1 MAGTTLFAHMM
12 SRLPNQL
19 VQNEIRK
26 VANTEVGI
34 LPRIRSLVGLP
45 TAHGGGLRVNAD
57 SEQFRVDLAQSAEGE
72 VPAGPNLLNPTK
84 LWNAPRMSERS
95 LTTNRTAAGPISLS
109 DGGGAGGQVGTREI
123 GAMDEERRRD
133 ALYPGGLGVG
143 CEGWSSC
150 ERVARV
156 LLHPNASSA
165 EGKTRQRGPAC
176 QRWSEGSGRASK

>member
-1 MAGTTLFAHMM
+1 
-12 SRLPNQL
+12 
-19 VQNEIRK
+19 
-26 VANTEVGI
+26 
-34 LPRIRSLVGLP
+34 
-45 TAHGGGLRVNAD
+45 
-57 SEQFRVDLAQSAEGE
+57 
-72 VPAGPNLLNPTK
+72 
-84 LWNAPRMSERS
+84 MSERS

-123 GAMDEERRRD
+123 GAMDEERRHD

-156 LLHPNASSA
+156 LLRPNASST

-176 QRWSEGSGRASK
+176 QRWSEGSGLREQVAGEADRWAPLVGAGLVVWAARVSGGVELGRIDAPRPR